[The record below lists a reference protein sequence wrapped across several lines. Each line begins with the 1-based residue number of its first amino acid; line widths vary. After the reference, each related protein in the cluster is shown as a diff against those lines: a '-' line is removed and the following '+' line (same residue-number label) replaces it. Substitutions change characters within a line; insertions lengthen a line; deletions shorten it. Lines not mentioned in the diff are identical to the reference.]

1 MQSPQFRRTTPTS
14 LHLLDEDEATG
25 ELDEPPEQEIGF
37 SKRKGSTDES
47 SVGET
52 GNVASPNLRKPS
64 LLTQAL
70 LSSPEMNA
78 MSDADTPNLVS
89 DGGMT
94 SPARTTTPSPPLPL
108 ADYTQLPPL
117 EPKALA
123 SPSAAQQTEVETR
136 QHALG
141 TDTAEETKIE
151 QTLGRR
157 RCISFACGNKVKNV
171 SSQAQSPKPPPS
183 SEQAHSPVAPT
194 SKRPCMLR
202 FACPMK
208 PSHARPTS
216 TAAHSDSTPNDK
228 LNEHRQDRRDRAD
241 DVQPSLPVVPGS
253 ELPRSLS
260 PSPGH
265 IKPAIEISKG
275 EHGNR
280 SIDAS
285 SWSRDSTLF
294 NRVDFQKSQATSFHE
309 FATTF
314 YPEDEWTNEQT
325 AYRHKMTIDD
335 TLQKEYAIRRLA
347 EEAEEEAEEEEL
359 TMDHDNEDNPEDE
372 SDDCNTDGSTND
384 GNETDDEEGFGA
396 SEDDSDA
403 GSEYHFWTPS
413 LTTAAT
419 SVDRVEHVLPTGR
432 VTLASESSFDA
443 DAVSGLAHDRKSS
456 HEDGDKRACS
466 LKESLLQPKGS
477 NTKLEPF
484 IIGTLDEDR
493 PIQEALL
500 SSLEQRRL
508 SKQKLIPQDIDPS
521 FPTSDPEAEDEG
533 NVSDTEGSDDGAV
546 PRPNQHLTRSES
558 GTPDEEKI
566 RIPRAS
572 IERRKMHSISPP
584 KRLFSPPPRRLFG
597 HSSHRLRC
605 VPPSHKKINSPP
617 SSRRVSPN
625 ARSPTGTVGLK
636 GAPYLGQRPNLTH
649 TASLPRFPNPFW
661 DQNGKREAGHV
672 ATPSEE
678 ASPTTRHK
686 SDDSHSRGPIDIVQG
701 LENKRQRRREKFWRI
716 HCQKAHAGK
725 DRERKCQ
732 PGKGAERMREVG
744 KEMQDRFKGY
754 GHNRPHLVLSI

>member
-1 MQSPQFRRTTPTS
+1 MLSPQLRRPAPAS
-14 LHLLDEDEATG
+14 FHLLDEDETTG
-25 ELDEPPEQEIGF
+25 ELDEPPEQGIGF
-37 SKRKGSTDES
+37 SKKDTRDES
-47 SVGET
+47 FVGET
-52 GNVASPNLRKPS
+52 GTVVSPNLRKQS

-70 LSSPEMNA
+70 LSSPELNA

-108 ADYTQLPPL
+108 ASYGQLPPL
-117 EPKALA
+117 EPKAVA
-123 SPSAAQQTEVETR
+123 SPSAAQETEIEPR
-136 QHALG
+136 QQALG
-141 TDTAEETKIE
+141 SGIAEETKIE

-157 RCISFACGNKVKNV
+157 RCISFACGNKAKNV
-171 SSQAQSPKPPPS
+171 TSQAQLPKPPRS
-183 SEQAHSPVAPT
+183 LEQEHSPVAPAPR
-194 SKRPCMLR
+194 RPCMLR
-202 FACPMK
+202 FACPVNH
-208 PSHARPTS
+208 SHAKPTS

-228 LNEHRQDRRDRAD
+228 LNEYGQDRQEHAD
-241 DVQPSLPVVPGS
+241 NVQPSLAIIPGPQ
-253 ELPRSLS
+253 LPRSSS

-265 IKPAIEISKG
+265 AKAAIEVSLG
-275 EHGNR
+275 GHGKQ
-280 SIDAS
+280 SIHAS
-285 SWSRDSTLF
+285 SWSRDATLF

-359 TMDHDNEDNPEDE
+359 LMRHDNEDIPEDE
-372 SDDCNTDGSTND
+372 SDDYNTDGLTND

-403 GSEYHFWTPS
+403 GSEYHFWTPN

-419 SVDRVEHVLPTGR
+419 SVDRVEHVRPTGG
-432 VTLASESSFDA
+432 VILASESSVDA
-443 DAVSGLAHDRKSS
+443 DAVSGTANDPNSPHV
-456 HEDGDKRACS
+456 HEDKRACS
-466 LKESLLQPKGS
+466 FKESPLQPKGF
-477 NTKLEPF
+477 NTKPEPF

-493 PIQEALL
+493 PVQEALL
-500 SSLEQRRL
+500 SSREQRRL

-533 NVSDTEGSDDGAV
+533 NASDTEGSDNNAAS
-546 PRPNQHLTRSES
+546 RPNQHLTRSES
-558 GTPDEEKI
+558 ENSADEKA
-566 RIPRAS
+566 RLPRAS
-572 IERRKMHSISPP
+572 IERRKRHSISPP

-605 VPPSHKKINSPP
+605 VPPAYKKISSPP
-617 SSRRVSPN
+617 SSRRVSPH
-625 ARSPTGTVGLK
+625 ATSPTGNAALK
-636 GAPYLGQRPNLTH
+636 GVPCLGQRPNLTH

-661 DQNGKREAGHV
+661 EQNGKGEARLV
-672 ATPSEE
+672 AVPSEE
-678 ASPTTRHK
+678 ASPMTRHK
-686 SDDSHSRGPIDIVQG
+686 TDDSHSRGPIDIVQG

-725 DRERKCQ
+725 DRERRCQ

>member
-1 MQSPQFRRTTPTS
+1 MQSPQLRRTTPTS
-14 LHLLDEDEATG
+14 LHLLDEDEATA
-25 ELDEPPEQEIGF
+25 ELDEPPDHGIGF
-37 SKRKGSTDES
+37 SKRRESRDES
-47 SVGET
+47 SVREIGT
-52 GNVASPNLRKPS
+52 VASPSLRKPS

-70 LSSPEMNA
+70 LSSPELNA
-78 MSDADTPNLVS
+78 MSDADTPYLVS

-108 ADYTQLPPL
+108 ANYAQLPPL
-117 EPKALA
+117 ETKAVA
-123 SPSAAQQTEVETR
+123 SPSAAQETKAESR

-141 TDTAEETKIE
+141 TDTVEETKIE

-157 RCISFACGNKVKNV
+157 RCISFACGNKVKNINTQV
-171 SSQAQSPKPPPS
+171 QLPEPPRS
-183 SEQAHSPVAPT
+183 SEQEHNPVAPP
-194 SKRPCMLR
+194 SRRPCMLR

-208 PSHARPTS
+208 PSHERPTS
-216 TAAHSDSTPNDK
+216 TAAHPDSTSNDN
-228 LNEHRQDRRDRAD
+228 LNEYRRNHQVHTNN
-241 DVQPSLPVVPGS
+241 VQPSLPVVPCS
-253 ELPRSLS
+253 EPPRSFSSS
-260 PSPGH
+260 PRH
-265 IKPAIEISKG
+265 LKAAIEVSLSGKG
-275 EHGNR
+275 DQFIH
-280 SIDAS
+280 AS
-285 SWSRDSTLF
+285 SWSRDSTSF

-347 EEAEEEAEEEEL
+347 EEAEEEALEEEL
-359 TMDHDNEDNPEDE
+359 NISHDNQDSREDE
-372 SDDCNTDGSTND
+372 SDDCNTDGSMDD

-419 SVDRVEHVLPTGR
+419 SVDRVEHFRPTGGPQ
-432 VTLASESSFDA
+432 LASESSIDA
-443 DAVSGLAHDRKSS
+443 DAMGSVHGPKSP
-456 HEDGDKRACS
+456 HEHGGKRRCS
-466 LKESLLQPKGS
+466 FKESPLQPQGS

-508 SKQKLIPQDIDPS
+508 SKQKLIPQDIDPT
-521 FPTSDPEAEDEG
+521 FPTSDLEAEDEG
-533 NVSDTEGSDDGAV
+533 NVSDTEDSDDGAA
-546 PRPNQHLTRSES
+546 PGRNQHLTRSES
-558 GTPDEEKI
+558 ENSAEEE
-566 RIPRAS
+566 RVPRAS
-572 IERRKMHSISPP
+572 ERRTRRSISPP

-597 HSSHRLRC
+597 HSSHRLRDM
-605 VPPSHKKINSPP
+605 PPPHKKINSPP
-617 SSRRVSPN
+617 SSRRVSPH
-625 ARSPTGTVGLK
+625 ATSPTGNAGLI
-636 GAPYLGQRPNLTH
+636 GLGQRPNLTH

-661 DQNGKREAGHV
+661 EHNVKREARHV
-672 ATPSEE
+672 ATPPEG
-678 ASPTTRHK
+678 ASPMTRDK
-686 SDDSHSRGPIDIVQG
+686 VDDFHSRGPIDIVQG
-701 LENKRQRRREKFWRI
+701 LENKRQRRREKFWRV

>member
-1 MQSPQFRRTTPTS
+1 MQSPQLRRPAPTS
-14 LHLLDEDEATG
+14 LHLLDEDETTG
-25 ELDEPPEQEIGF
+25 ELDEPPEHGIGF
-37 SKRKGSTDES
+37 SKKKESRDES
-47 SVGET
+47 FVGET
-52 GNVASPNLRKPS
+52 GSVASPNLRKQS

-70 LSSPEMNA
+70 LSSPELNA

-108 ADYTQLPPL
+108 ANYAQLPPL
-117 EPKALA
+117 EPKAVA
-123 SPSAAQQTEVETR
+123 SPSAAQETETEPR
-136 QHALG
+136 PQALG
-141 TDTAEETKIE
+141 SDTAEETKIE

-157 RCISFACGNKVKNV
+157 RCISFACGNKAKNV
-171 SSQAQSPKPPPS
+171 TGQAQLPKSSRPS
-183 SEQAHSPVAPT
+183 AQEHSTVAPP

-202 FACPMK
+202 FACPIK

-228 LNEHRQDRRDRAD
+228 LNEDRQDRQEHAD
-241 DVQPSLPVVPGS
+241 HVQPSLPMVPGPQC
-253 ELPRSLS
+253 PRSSS
-260 PSPGH
+260 PSPKH
-265 IKPAIEISKG
+265 TKAAIEISLG
-275 EHGNR
+275 GNGKQ
-280 SIDAS
+280 SIHAP
-285 SWSRDSTLF
+285 SWSRDSTSF

-359 TMDHDNEDNPEDE
+359 IMRHDNGDIPEDE
-372 SDDCNTDGSTND
+372 SDDCNTDGLTND

-419 SVDRVEHVLPTGR
+419 SVDHVEHARPTGGMK
-432 VTLASESSFDA
+432 LASESSIDA
-443 DAVSGLAHDRKSS
+443 DAVSGAAHDPKTP
-456 HEDGDKRACS
+456 HEYGEKRAS
-466 LKESLLQPKGS
+466 SFKESPLQPKGS

-500 SSLEQRRL
+500 SSREQRRL

-533 NVSDTEGSDDGAV
+533 NASDTEGSDDVAA
-546 PRPNQHLTRSES
+546 PRRNQHLTRSES
-558 GTPDEEKI
+558 DTSAEEKA
-566 RIPRAS
+566 RLPRAS
-572 IERRKMHSISPP
+572 IERRKRHSISPP
-584 KRLFSPPPRRLFG
+584 KRLYSPPPRRLFG

-605 VPPSHKKINSPP
+605 VPPAQKKINSPP
-617 SSRRVSPN
+617 SSRCVSPH
-625 ARSPTGTVGLK
+625 ATSPTGNAGLK
-636 GAPYLGQRPNLTH
+636 GVPCLGQRPNLTH

-661 DQNGKREAGHV
+661 EQNGKGEARLV
-672 ATPSEE
+672 AMPSEE
-678 ASPTTRHK
+678 ASPMTRHK

-701 LENKRQRRREKFWRI
+701 LENKRQRRRDKFWRI

-725 DRERKCQ
+725 DRERRCQ